1 MARTTGSAPPRR
13 IIPKAWRTVVV
24 CSSSPTP
31 VSRSYPLLY
40 TRTWAMVTASF
51 APSLDALRAGINRF
65 VHCDADLLL
74 DAHLPDTSPLLWT
87 GGREAARRSEER
99 RVGKERRVRGAEG

>member
-1 MARTTGSAPPRR
+1 MRSSTMASTTGSATPRR

-74 DAHLPDTSPLLWT
+74 DAHLPDTSP
-87 GGREAARRSEER
+87 RSEER
-99 RVGKERRVRGAEG
+99 RVGKVGAC